1 MNLDVLRR
9 APLWA
14 CVGVSLA
21 IVALAAL
28 VLLAMGRAPYYPPGP
43 IKLWYGDAWGPQNS
57 QQFTDPYTFTHITHG
72 ALFYWL
78 LQLVARKLPVR
89 WRGVL
94 AVAAESGW
102 EIVEN
107 TDTVI
112 SRYRAATM
120 ALGYYG
126 DTVINSLGDISAC
139 AAGFLIASRLPTRVT
154 VTMVILLELTL
165 TLWIR
170 DSLLLNVVML
180 IYPIAALKRWQ
191 LHGAAGF

>member
-1 MNLDVLRR
+1 
-9 APLWA
+9 
-14 CVGVSLA
+14 
-21 IVALAAL
+21 
-28 VLLAMGRAPYYPPGP
+28 LL
-43 IKLWYGDAWGPQNS
+43 
-57 QQFTDPYTFTHITHG
+57 
-72 ALFYWL
+72 YWL
-78 LQLVARKLPVR
+78 LQLIARRLPLR

-102 EIVEN
+102 EVLEN

-112 SRYRAATM
+112 NRYRAATM

-126 DTVINSLGDISAC
+126 DTVLNSVGDISAC
-139 AAGFLIASRLPTRVT
+139 AVGFLLASRLPTRVT

-191 LHGAAGF
+191 LHAAGGF